1 MTKREYIKT
10 YLIERKK
17 KKIINKDKEIIESEL
32 TKM

>member
-10 YLIERKK
+10 SLIERKK